1 MLDRNNLS
9 NVQIRET
16 GVTLSVYY
24 DPRSKTLNLSSGVY
38 RSNSIAAAG
47 VAAHECGHAIQDAEN
62 YGPLRI
68 RSTMV
73 PSVQIGSWLGP
84 IIFMIGLLMASNS
97 GTTIA
102 WIGLVLFSATAL
114 FALVTLPV
122 ELNASNRAKE
132 WLATSGVVVQNE
144 IEGVNK
150 VLNAAALTYVAAAV
164 QSLSTILYYA
174 LLLSGRSRRD

>member
-1 MLDRNNLS
+1 
-9 NVQIRET
+9 
-16 GVTLSVYY
+16 
-24 DPRSKTLNLSSGVY
+24 
-38 RSNSIAAAG
+38 
-47 VAAHECGHAIQDAEN
+47 
-62 YGPLRI
+62 
-68 RSTMV
+68 MV